1 MPRVAQIAPVSP
13 ADAPAARSAHAADTL
28 RTLLITGVLAPGQQL
43 SEIAV
48 AERLGI
54 SRNTLREVF
63 RLLAHEGLLEH
74 RPHRGVF
81 VTAPTAESIR
91 DIYAFRRIVEV
102 GALARA
108 LPGHPAGVVMAQA
121 VADSR
126 AAVAAEDWAA
136 LGTANMAFHAAIVS
150 LTDSARTIAAYNNV
164 AAELRLAFLGH
175 DDPHFLHTPYV
186 DLNAQIL
193 ETYLAGEPRAAATL
207 LEDYLVR
214 SERTLLS
221 AQSRLR

>member
-1 MPRVAQIAPVSP
+1 MPRAAQITPASP
-13 ADAPAARSAHAADTL
+13 ADAPAARSAHAAATL
-28 RTLLITGVLAPGQQL
+28 RDLLITGVLAPGQQL

-81 VTAPTAESIR
+81 VTEPTPESIR
-91 DIYAFRRIVEV
+91 DIYVFRRIVEV

-108 LPGHPAGVVMAQA
+108 LPGHPAGAAMAQA

-126 AAVAAEDWAA
+126 VAVAAEDWAA

-150 LTDSARTIAAYNNV
+150 LTDSARTMAAYNNV

-175 DDPHFLHTPYV
+175 HDPHFLHTPYV
-186 DLNAQIL
+186 DLNAAIL
-193 ETYLAGEPRAAATL
+193 DAYLAGESHTAAAL
-207 LEDYLVR
+207 LEEYLIR

-221 AQSRLR
+221 VHSRLR